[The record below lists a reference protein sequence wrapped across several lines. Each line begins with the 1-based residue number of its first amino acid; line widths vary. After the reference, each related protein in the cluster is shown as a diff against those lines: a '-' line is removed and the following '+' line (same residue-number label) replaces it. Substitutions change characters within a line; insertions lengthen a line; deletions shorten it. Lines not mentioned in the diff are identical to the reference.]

1 VTVTEEFIEYL
12 TEGAV
17 AIEVFGHRQADPG
30 RNPALWDLSIIQA
43 KTRTLRDRYEHKT
56 QLQPPLQLTNYANT
70 NVENIVCIKHGLS
83 DDLLLLF

>member
-1 VTVTEEFIEYL
+1 MTVSEEFIEYL

-43 KTRTLRDRYEHKT
+43 KTRTLRDR
-56 QLQPPLQLTNYANT
+56 
-70 NVENIVCIKHGLS
+70 
-83 DDLLLLF
+83 

>member
-1 VTVTEEFIEYL
+1 MTVTEEFIEYL

-43 KTRTLRDRYEHKT
+43 KTRTLRDRFEHEIE
-56 QLQPPLQLTNYANT
+56 LQPPA
-70 NVENIVCIKHGLS
+70 IVQ
-83 DDLLLLF
+83 

>member
-1 VTVTEEFIEYL
+1 MTVTEEFIEYL

-43 KTRTLRDRYEHKT
+43 KTRTLRDRFEHKI
-56 QLQPPLQLTNYANT
+56 NT
-70 NVENIVCIKHGLS
+70 NVENIVCIRRLVS
-83 DDLLLLF
+83 DDRLPAFWFDSYVSSGGVR